1 MLTRNQVS
9 WNAIIDAYSSAGD
22 YEVALELFR
31 SMMREGMEPDG
42 YTMQSVLCACAGLGC
57 LSLGL
62 WAHALM
68 MNKCSGGSKDV
79 LDDVLIN
86 NSLLDLYSKCGAI
99 RMARQVFY
107 RMPTRDV
114 ASWNSMILGYAM
126 HGRVRES
133 LNLFEDLCA
142 IDSLKPN
149 SITFIAVLSA
159 CKHGGLVNEGRRYFG
174 LMTNELELEPELEHF
189 GCMVDLL
196 ARAGLISEALD
207 VVNKMNCKPDA
218 IIWRCILDACCK
230 RNVGIDLS
238 SSVAQK
244 AIEAEDE
251 HANSGTYVLLSKVYA
266 LANRWNDV
274 GSVRKIMSE
283 KGIKKEPGCSS
294 IEIDGLVHEFIAGDT
309 SHPQSNEIYAKMR
322 EIEDKLASVGYRPD
336 SSQAP
341 MVAGVEG
348 VKSGSLKFH
357 SERIAIAFGLLNV
370 KKGMPIRILKNL
382 RVCGDCHTMTKL
394 ISRVYDVEIVVR
406 DRTRFHHF
414 KDGSC
419 SCVDYW

>member
-1 MLTRNQVS
+1 MGTPCRACSARAAAGVS
-9 WNAIIDAYSSAGD
+9 IS
-22 YEVALELFR
+22 R
-31 SMMREGMEPDG
+31 
-42 YTMQSVLCACAGLGC
+42 
-57 LSLGL
+57 L
-62 WAHALM
+62 WAHAFM
-68 MNKCSGGSKDV
+68 MNRSGGGGRGKDV

-86 NSLLDLYSKCGAI
+86 NSLLDLYSKCGLSGWLVRFSTGCA
-99 RMARQVFY
+99 
-107 RMPTRDV
+107 RDV
-114 ASWNSMILGYAM
+114 PSWNSMILGCAT

-133 LNLFEDLCA
+133 LDLFEDLCA
-142 IDSLKPN
+142 ADGLKPN
-149 SITFIAVLSA
+149 SITFVAVLSA

-174 LMTNELELEPELEHF
+174 LMTNELGLEPELEHF

-196 ARAGLISEALD
+196 ARAGFISEALD
-207 VVNKMNCKPDA
+207 VVNEMNCKPDA
-218 IIWRCILDACCK
+218 VIWRCILDACCK
-230 RNVGIDLS
+230 KNVGIDLS

-244 AIEAEDE
+244 AIEAGDE

-266 LANRWNDV
+266 LANRWDDV

-283 KGIKKEPGCSS
+283 RGIRKEPGCSS

-309 SHPQSNEIYAKMR
+309 SHPQSDEIYAKMG
-322 EIEDKLASVGYRPD
+322 EVEDKLASVGYRPD

-357 SERIAIAFGLLNV
+357 SERIAIAFGLLNA
-370 KKGMPIRILKNL
+370 KKGMPIRVLKNL

-394 ISRVYDVEIVVR
+394 ISRAYDVEIVVR

-419 SCVDYW
+419 SCMDYW